1 MGKLPEHIILR
12 RDTNFCGEYSLKE
25 LERLTNTMRCRLGKV
40 GNIYLCIVG
49 LDIKNNNTVF
59 TVEDEEIYKE
69 RLKDTG
75 LFGRYKRYRV
85 YVAI

>member
-1 MGKLPEHIILR
+1 MGRFQDHIILR
-12 RDTNFCGEYSLKE
+12 RDTNFCGEYSIDDMK
-25 LERLTNTMRCRLGKV
+25 RLNTTLRCKLGRI
-40 GNIYLCIVG
+40 GNIYVCIVG
-49 LDIKNNNTVF
+49 LDIKNNNAVF

-75 LFGRYKRYRV
+75 LFGRYKRYSV